1 MSITLNA
8 KVFDVT
14 SRPGPSSVIL
24 TTRSRGITLP
34 DTILLDFRSKKNAVE
49 AGSVD
54 KVHKISIQR
63 TYINADGVVKVGQIS
78 LQYVIPDDMGQS
90 DVDGLQADM
99 TDYMAS
105 AITLRTANIA
115 AIQGGILQ

>member
-14 SRPGPSSVIL
+14 RRPSDSSVIL
-24 TTRSRGITLP
+24 TTRSRGVTLP
-34 DTILLDFRSKKNAVE
+34 DTILLDYRTKKNPVE
-49 AGSVD
+49 VGSVNR
-54 KVHKISIQR
+54 VHKISIQR
-63 TYINADGVVKVGQIS
+63 TFINADGVVKVGGIS
-78 LQYVIPDDMGQS
+78 LQYDLPDDMGQS
-90 DVDGLQADM
+90 DIDGLQADL

-115 AIQGGILQ
+115 ALQSGILQ